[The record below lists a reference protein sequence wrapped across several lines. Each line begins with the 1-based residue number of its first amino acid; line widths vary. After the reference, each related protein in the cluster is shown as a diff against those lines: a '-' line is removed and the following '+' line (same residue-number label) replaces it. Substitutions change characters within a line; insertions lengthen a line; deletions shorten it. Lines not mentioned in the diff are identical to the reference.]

1 MAIVSLRHPI
11 LQSIL
16 LLPPP
21 GSGSPARSQGIRS
34 RICSAD
40 LFAGTWEMDTVCAA
54 RKHPAYDEQHQHI
67 AGVAAQLLEYSPVEI
82 YANAHLFQKVTKAP
96 ALAGSKACQ
105 IGSQK

>member
-11 LQSIL
+11 PSRFYFAPTRQRITGAVPGNSEPYLFRRS
-16 LLPPP
+16 LPE
-21 GSGSPARSQGIRS
+21 R
-34 RICSAD
+34 
-40 LFAGTWEMDTVCAA
+40 EMDTVCAA